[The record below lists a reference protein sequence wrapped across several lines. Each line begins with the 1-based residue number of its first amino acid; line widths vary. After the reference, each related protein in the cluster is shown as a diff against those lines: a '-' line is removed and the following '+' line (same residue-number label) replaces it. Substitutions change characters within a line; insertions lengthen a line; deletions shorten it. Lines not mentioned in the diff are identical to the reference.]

1 MLSLPPLP
9 EGGEVP
15 EQNVAAESEAPESE
29 APEGET
35 ELDGA
40 EESDSSRTKTSIPS
54 AHSDGEKAQKKRK
67 RKRSPEEEDS
77 GSSKLCDPT
86 FADAPI
92 SLFDLAQDV
101 SS

>member
-15 EQNVAAESEAPESE
+15 EQTVAAESEAPEAE

-35 ELDGA
+35 EPDETEA
-40 EESDSSRTKTSIPS
+40 SDSSRTKTSIPS
-54 AHSDGEKAQKKRK
+54 AHSDGEKAKEKRK
-67 RKRSPEEEDS
+67 RNPEEEDS
-77 GSSKLCDPT
+77 GSSKPFDPT
-86 FADAPI
+86 SAGPPLN
-92 SLFDLAQDV
+92 LFDIAQDV

>member
-15 EQNVAAESEAPESE
+15 EQTVAAESEAPESE

-35 ELDGA
+35 ELDEA
-40 EESDSSRTKTSIPS
+40 EASDSSRTKTSIPS
-54 AHSDGEKAQKKRK
+54 AHSDGEKAQEK
-67 RKRSPEEEDS
+67 RKRSPEDEDS

-86 FADAPI
+86 LTGAPI
-92 SLFDLAQDV
+92 NLLDLAQDV

>member
-15 EQNVAAESEAPESE
+15 EQTAAAESEAPESE

-35 ELDGA
+35 ELDEA
-40 EESDSSRTKTSIPS
+40 EASDSSRTKTSIPS
-54 AHSDGEKAQKKRK
+54 AHSDGEKTKEKRK
-67 RKRSPEEEDS
+67 RNPEEDS
-77 GSSKLCDPT
+77 GSSKLCDPA

>member
-1 MLSLPPLP
+1 LLSLPPLP
-9 EGGEVP
+9 EGEEVP
-15 EQNVAAESEAPESE
+15 EQTAAAESEAPESE

-35 ELDGA
+35 ELDEA
-40 EESDSSRTKTSIPS
+40 EASDSSRTKTSIPS
-54 AHSDGEKAQKKRK
+54 AHSDGEKAKEKRK
-67 RKRSPEEEDS
+67 RNPEEEDS

>member
-1 MLSLPPLP
+1 LLSLPPLP

-54 AHSDGEKAQKKRK
+54 AHSDGEKAQEK
-67 RKRSPEEEDS
+67 RKRSPEDEDS

-86 FADAPI
+86 LAGAPI
-92 SLFDLAQDV
+92 NLLDLAQDV